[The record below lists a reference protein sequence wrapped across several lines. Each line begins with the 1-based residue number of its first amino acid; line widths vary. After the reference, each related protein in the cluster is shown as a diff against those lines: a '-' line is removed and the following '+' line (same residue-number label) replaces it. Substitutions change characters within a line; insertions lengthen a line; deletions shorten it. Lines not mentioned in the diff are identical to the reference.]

1 MFRKINENY
10 LCILVHTCTC
20 ILVVLRRKQP
30 MISDAFMQFDESASD
45 DTIKYGVLIAQVFF
59 FKQNCLR
66 IKMESLRIELE
77 FVLSRSSSDGKK

>member
-1 MFRKINENY
+1 MLRKINENY
-10 LCILVHTCTC
+10 LCILVYTCTC
-20 ILVVLRRKQP
+20 IRVVLRRKQP

-45 DTIKYGVLIAQVFF
+45 DTIKYGVLMLRVF